1 MKKLISTLLALCMV
15 LAMGIVAFAAENV
28 AQIGDTP
35 YSTLDG
41 AVTAANPGDEIKIL
55 VAGTYKVPTGK
66 NLTITGAADGVV
78 FECGQNNIGMG
89 SASVTF
95 NNVTFNWAANG
106 WPYHGLAHCGEM
118 EYNDCVFNGT
128 VFLYGTSETFNNCE
142 FNVTGDTY
150 NVWTYGAK
158 EVEFNG
164 CTFNSAGKSVL
175 IYSEDRDLVNNVTV
189 SDCDFFAS
197 SSVEGK
203 AAIEMDSSLT
213 SGINLTIDSETTAE
227 GFDSGSVSG
236 NSLWNNKKGSEGDNK
251 DINVVVGDE
260 TVLTCYEAQIGDT
273 KYLTLAEAISAVG
286 AGDVVIELLNDAT
299 LDYNAREAYGTDDTT
314 SVTING
320 NNKTLTLN
328 QKDSDWSSLGLKNPD
343 AKFIFKNM
351 TIEKTGYGDTSG
363 AWNTHTINVT
373 SKLDM
378 EEVTVNNS
386 INVEKDA
393 NLKNVTINEA
403 NDYYGLWITAEGQTV
418 NAEGLEINGRRG
430 IKIADQYVN
439 DPAKVT
445 LNVKDSVFSTAKKA
459 AVLVS
464 SKEGADITADN
475 VNIEKVAEDK
485 VNFVWVDED
494 WIEYYGRTTVEGASV
509 VGEAD
514 VAGDIIRAYLNE
526 KGRITVDMQKVT
538 YYKNVTLN
546 LYSGEELLTVSRLDT
561 EEYGPGYYAELTGN
575 IGVTDQGSDTWPVD
589 KWTPYE
595 GVVPT
600 EVVLV
605 IDGVVAD
612 YVDIIYNGNPDYNN
626 SDKLDE
632 KEWNAVGGINPAPLV
647 KPENAIV
654 IDLTGKD
661 KTEDEANPN
670 TGAPVMMPVAAV
682 FAVLSGAAV
691 LKRK

>member
-1 MKKLISTLLALCMV
+1 MKKLISMLLALCMV
-15 LAMGIVAFAAENV
+15 LAMGIVAFAEETIEVATYEELVAAFANDESANV
-28 AQIGDTP
+28 KMTTDITADATQSSGYGKAGIVLNAGAV
-35 YSTLDG
+35 LDG
-41 AVTAANPGDEIKIL
+41 NGFKLTINGAN
-55 VAGTYKVPTGK
+55 GTWDSVIAMKGGEVK
-66 NLTITGAADGVV
+66 NLTIAGAFRGVFMPGANGDVVIDNCV
-78 FECGQNNIGMG
+78 FKDVVYTFNSDAG
-89 SASVTF
+89 SKDYTVTIKNSALNGWTSFSDVHKSVTF
-95 NNVTFNWAANG
+95 ENCTFGEGSGYAFCRPYQATTFTGCDFEEGFEFDNQRTAAS
-106 WPYHGLAHCGEM
+106 GL
-118 EYNDCVFNGT
+118 
-128 VFLYGTSETFNNCE
+128 
-142 FNVTGDTY
+142 
-150 NVWTYGAK
+150 
-158 EVEFNG
+158 EFNG
-164 CTFNSAGKSVL
+164 CKYADEPLSAENNDMFYLGGKV
-175 IYSEDRDLVNNVTV
+175 V
-189 SDCDFFAS
+189 
-197 SSVEGK
+197 
-203 AAIEMDSSLT
+203 
-213 SGINLTIDSETTAE
+213 IDGSETDVT
-227 GFDSGSVSG
+227 
-236 NSLWNNKKGSEGDNK
+236 N
-251 DINVVVGDE
+251 
-260 TVLTCYEAQIGDT
+260 YEAQIGDT

-403 NDYYGLWITAEGQTV
+403 NDYYGLWITADGQTV
-418 NAEGLEINGRRG
+418 NAEGLEINGGRG

-439 DPAKVT
+439 DPAQVT

-464 SKEGADITADN
+464 SKAGADITAEN
-475 VNIEKVAEDK
+475 VNIENVAEDT

-494 WIEYYGRTTVEGASV
+494 WIKYYGATTVKGASV
-509 VGEAD
+509 VGECSAT
-514 VAGDIIRAYLNE
+514 GDIIRAYLNE
-526 KGRITVDMQKVT
+526 KGRITVDMEDVIF
-538 YYKNVTLN
+538 YENVTLN
-546 LYSGEELLTVSRLDT
+546 LYSGDELLTTARLDT
-561 EEYGPGYYAELTGN
+561 EKHGPGYYAELTGS
-575 IGVTDQGSDTWPVD
+575 IGVTDQSSDSWPVD

-612 YVDIIYNGNPDYNN
+612 YVDIIHNGNPDYNN